1 MTMKVLISI
10 LFANDAGV
18 GYIASIDSE
27 GNTKGF
33 NSTDLSSGYA
43 HNTIDDWRE
52 ADTLFDHVKDHYI
65 TNVKAFLLNDN
76 TNLGP
81 LFKEARENGFC
92 AIDLGDYP
100 EDTLEGVDLS
110 TVSIDGEL
118 IIEP

>member
-1 MTMKVLISI
+1 MTMKLLISI

-18 GYIASIDSE
+18 GYIASIDRE

-52 ADTLFDHVKDHYI
+52 ADALFDHVKDHYI
-65 TNVKAFLLNDN
+65 TKVKAFLLNDK

-100 EDTLEGVDLS
+100 DDTLEGVDLT

-118 IIEP
+118 TIEP

>member
-1 MTMKVLISI
+1 MTMKLLISI

-18 GYIASIDSE
+18 GYIATLNKKGDPQ
-27 GNTKGF
+27 GF
-33 NSTDLSSGYA
+33 NSIDQSSGYA

-52 ADTLFDHVKDHYI
+52 ADALFDHVKDHYI
-65 TNVKAFLLNDN
+65 TKVKAFLLNDN
-76 TNLGP
+76 TNLDP

-100 EDTLEGVDLS
+100 DDTLEGVDLT